1 MTDKQ
6 INTCE
11 FLNICETN
19 CSGTLEDTEVCHCYE
34 LYKQL
39 KRKEQEC
46 KNAQSELIEANKQV
60 IYLAKQLQ
68 RKEQECDR
76 LKWYLKE
83 IRYQELSNLDIDYD
97 EYETNCVDTEYTNI
111 ISLVEEALNER
122 NSEDYR
128 DAK

>member
-6 INTCE
+6 IIIDKLKNDVACRE
-11 FLNICETN
+11 NIINHLGEHN
-19 CSGTLEDTEVCHCYE
+19 IKLQN
-34 LYKQL
+34 QL
-39 KRKEQEC
+39 KSKEQEC

>member
-34 LYKQL
+34 LY
-39 KRKEQEC
+39 
-46 KNAQSELIEANKQV
+46 
-60 IYLAKQLQ
+60 KQLQ